1 MGPVAEEGMG
11 GLIFLYNRIN
21 EQIYVLVFY
30 CQKERLPLYP
40 TISLMHLFI
49 QPFFTENMGLI
60 LAIMCL
66 GLLCLLLNLAPK
78 NNHSCI
84 WVETPSLGTQNYM
97 VEQKWGKTQKR
108 RVISP
113 YKGIPKQPP
122 PPPQPKRNSPLCPQ
136 KINMIQTQTESKSQN
151 KKISC
156 G

>member
-21 EQIYVLVFY
+21 EQIYVLVFLY

-113 YKGIPKQPP
+113 CKGTPKQPP

-136 KINMIQTQTESKSQN
+136 KINTIQT
-151 KKISC
+151 
-156 G
+156 